1 MLKSKFAA
9 AALAAI
15 LVFTSANVSVGQER
29 GPAPVPGSSS
39 ASPVAVWL
47 IFGCASG
54 IILAAAVANARDN
67 RQLTQREALTCGLLF
82 WLNSQQRRRP

>member
-1 MLKSKFAA
+1 MLKSKFVA
-9 AALAAI
+9 AALAAM

-29 GPAPVPGSSS
+29 GPTPVPGSS
-39 ASPVAVWL
+39 AGSPIAVWL

-67 RQLTQREALTCGLLF
+67 RQLTMKEAITCGLLF
-82 WLNSQQRRRP
+82 WFNPQQRRRP